1 MHRFFIQNTI
11 EQKMYT
17 LLKSME
23 VNPNIAKA
31 SDELSLTIGDIT
43 SLFVQQ
49 MEPVDREGVHSPE
62 VEVTDDPMVAVP
74 GPSARNVALS
84 EDEVTGMSDDPAGQS
99 SENSTEM
106 DCMQTVEEPSSENTA
121 GPLEEIVD
129 LNQQSSDTEQGSGT
143 IYGESSDSTTV
154 SKNNTGSPDS
164 EVDLDQPS
172 CSYSRQN
179 VSDHEENMGSS
190 VSAQEDSL

>member
-62 VEVTDDPMVAVP
+62 AEVTDDPMLAVP

-84 EDEVTGMSDDPAGQS
+84 EDEVTDMSDDPAGQS
-99 SENSTEM
+99 SKDSTEM
-106 DCMQTVEEPSSENTA
+106 NCMQTVEEPSSEHTA
-121 GPLEEIVD
+121 GRLEEIGD
-129 LNQQSSDTEQGSGT
+129 LNQQASDIEQGSGT
-143 IYGESSDSTTV
+143 NCGESSECSTV
-154 SKNNTGSPDS
+154 SKNSIRSLLS
-164 EVDLDQPS
+164 EDDLDQPS
-172 CSYSRQN
+172 CSYSRRN
-179 VSDHEENMGSS
+179 VSYHEENMDSS
-190 VSAQEDSL
+190 L